1 MGGGGASERLDLGRV
16 PLEQFQVAEVMPSA
30 PSIRTEC
37 RVSSAEIF
45 PALRLFPPAARD
57 FSRRI

>member
-30 PSIRTEC
+30 INSHGVKGFIR
-37 RVSSAEIF
+37 
-45 PALRLFPPAARD
+45 
-57 FSRRI
+57 